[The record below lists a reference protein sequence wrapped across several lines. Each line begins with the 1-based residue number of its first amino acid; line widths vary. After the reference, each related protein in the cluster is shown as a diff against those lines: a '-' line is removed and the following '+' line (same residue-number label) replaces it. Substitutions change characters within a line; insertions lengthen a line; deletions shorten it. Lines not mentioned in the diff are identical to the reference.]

1 MDRLFLDANVLFSAA
16 YRDRAGLL
24 RFWELPDVQLI
35 TSSYA
40 IEEAR
45 ANLDADVQRAR
56 LDGLAKGLSILAQAP
71 RDRPLPG
78 VPGLPAKDRPILLA
92 AIDAGASHLVTG
104 DVAHFG
110 RWMGKVVHGVKI
122 VRPSAYLSARG

>member
-24 RFWELPDVQLI
+24 RLWDLPDVERV

-40 IEEAR
+40 LEEAR
-45 ANLDADVQRAR
+45 ANLDTEEQRAR
-56 LDGLAKGLSILAQAP
+56 LDVLAKKLRIHAHVP
-71 RDRPLPG
+71 RERSLPEAS
-78 VPGLPAKDRPILLA
+78 GLPAKDRPILLA
-92 AIDAGASHLVTG
+92 AIEAAATHLVTG

-110 RWMGKVVHGVKI
+110 KWMGKVVHGVKI
-122 VRPSAYLSARG
+122 VRPAAYLAARK

>member
-1 MDRLFLDANVLFSAA
+1 VDRLFLDANVLFSAA

-40 IEEAR
+40 MEEAR
-45 ANLDADVQRAR
+45 ANLDAGLRRTR
-56 LDGLAKGLSILAQAP
+56 LDGLAKGLSILARAP
-71 RDRPLPG
+71 RDRPLPEA
-78 VPGLPAKDRPILLA
+78 PGLPAKDRPILLA
-92 AIDAGASHLVTG
+92 AIEGGASHLVTG
-104 DVAHFG
+104 DIAYFG

-122 VRPSAYLSARG
+122 VRPAAYLAGRK